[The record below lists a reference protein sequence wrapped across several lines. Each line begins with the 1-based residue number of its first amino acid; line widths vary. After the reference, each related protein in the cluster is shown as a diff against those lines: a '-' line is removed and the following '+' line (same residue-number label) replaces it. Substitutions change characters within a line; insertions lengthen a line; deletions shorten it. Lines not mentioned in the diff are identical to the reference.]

1 MSGLDSIYAM
11 LAQPVKAVFHPKRV
25 VDQVSSAS
33 ANAPD
38 SHETPQSQ
46 LPPALESRN
55 TKIRERRKESDNNKN
70 KKRRASDETETLKL
84 KEGVVLE
91 VTDDSAEI
99 KKPPSQYIIDVE
111 V

>member
-11 LAQPVKAVFHPKRV
+11 LAQPVKAVLHPKRV
-25 VDQVSSAS
+25 VDQVSSAT

-46 LPPALESRN
+46 LPPTLEGHDA
-55 TKIRERRKESDNNKN
+55 KVRERRKDADNNKN
-70 KKRRASDETETLKL
+70 KKRRASDEPEEL

-91 VTDDSAEI
+91 VTDDTAEI
-99 KKPPSQYIIDVE
+99 KKPPSQHIIDVE

>member
-46 LPPALESRN
+46 LPPTLESHD
-55 TKIRERRKESDNNKN
+55 TKVRERRKESDNNKN
-70 KKRRASDETETLKL
+70 KKRRASDETEAL

-91 VTDDSAEI
+91 VTDDTAEI
-99 KKPPSQYIIDVE
+99 KKPPSQHIIDVE

>member
-46 LPPALESRN
+46 LPPALSRN
-55 TKIRERRKESDNNKN
+55 TKVRERRKESDNNKN

-99 KKPPSQYIIDVE
+99 KKPPSQHIIDVE

>member
-55 TKIRERRKESDNNKN
+55 TKVRERRKESDNNKN
-70 KKRRASDETETLKL
+70 KKRRASDETEAL

-91 VTDDSAEI
+91 VTDDTAEI
-99 KKPPSQYIIDVE
+99 KKPPSQHIIDVE

>member
-1 MSGLDSIYAM
+1 MSGLDSLYAM
-11 LAQPVKAVFHPKRV
+11 LAQPAKPVFTPKRV
-25 VDQVSSAS
+25 VDQVSGAT

-46 LPPALESRN
+46 LPPTLDV
-55 TKIRERRKESDNNKN
+55 KVRERRKNDNASRN
-70 KKRRASDETETLKL
+70 KKRRASDKQQGL

-91 VTDDSAEI
+91 VTDDTADTAQS
-99 KKPPSQYIIDVE
+99 PSKHIIDIE

>member
-11 LAQPVKAVFHPKRV
+11 LAQPVKAVLHPKRV
-25 VDQVSSAS
+25 VDQVNSAT

-46 LPPALESRN
+46 LPPTSTRPDV
-55 TKIRERRKESDNNKN
+55 KVRDKRKDSDPDKH
-70 KKRRASDETETLKL
+70 KQGDDSDETIEL
-84 KEGVVLE
+84 KEGLVLE
-91 VTDDSAEI
+91 VTDDTAEI
-99 KKPPSQYIIDVE
+99 KKPPSQHIIDVE

>member
-1 MSGLDSIYAM
+1 MSGLDSLYAM
-11 LAQPVKAVFHPKRV
+11 LAQPAKPVFTPKRV
-25 VDQVSSAS
+25 VDQVSGAT

-46 LPPALESRN
+46 LPPTLDV
-55 TKIRERRKESDNNKN
+55 KVRERRKNDNASRN
-70 KKRRASDETETLKL
+70 KKRRASDKQQDL

-91 VTDDSAEI
+91 VTDDTADTAQS
-99 KKPPSQYIIDVE
+99 PSKHIIDIE

>member
-55 TKIRERRKESDNNKN
+55 TKVRERRKESDNNKN
-70 KKRRASDETETLKL
+70 KKRRASDETEAL

-99 KKPPSQYIIDVE
+99 KKPPSQHIIDVE

>member
-11 LAQPVKAVFHPKRV
+11 LAQPVKAVLHPKRV

-46 LPPALESRN
+46 LPPTLQSRN
-55 TKIRERRKESDNNKN
+55 TKVRERRKNSDNNN
-70 KKRRASDETETLKL
+70 NNKRRASDEPEAL

-99 KKPPSQYIIDVE
+99 NKPQNQHIIDVE

>member
-55 TKIRERRKESDNNKN
+55 TKVRERRKESDNNKN
-70 KKRRASDETETLKL
+70 KKRRASDETEAL

-99 KKPPSQYIIDVE
+99 KKQPSQHIIDVE

>member
-11 LAQPVKAVFHPKRV
+11 LAQPVKAVLHPKRV

-55 TKIRERRKESDNNKN
+55 TKVRERRKESDNKN

-99 KKPPSQYIIDVE
+99 KKPPSQHIIDVE

>member
-11 LAQPVKAVFHPKRV
+11 LAQPVKAVLHPKRV
-25 VDQVSSAS
+25 VDQVSSAT

-46 LPPALESRN
+46 LPPTLEGRDA
-55 TKIRERRKESDNNKN
+55 KVRERRKDTDNSKN
-70 KKRRASDETETLKL
+70 KKRRASDEPEEL

-91 VTDDSAEI
+91 VTDDTAEI
-99 KKPPSQYIIDVE
+99 KKPPSQHIIDVE

>member
-46 LPPALESRN
+46 LPPALSRN
-55 TKIRERRKESDNNKN
+55 TKVRERRKESDNNKN
-70 KKRRASDETETLKL
+70 KKRRASDKTETLKL

-99 KKPPSQYIIDVE
+99 KKLPSQHIIDVE